1 MVSDPL
7 SLPRPPARPLRVGVL
22 GAARIVRQALIDP
35 LALLPDLRVSRLAA
49 RDLSRARDLA
59 FDVGI
64 PAVSAAYADLV
75 AADDVDIVYN
85 PLPAS
90 HHAQWSIAALRA
102 GKHVLCEKPFAANSA
117 EAAAMVEVA
126 KDQGRCLGEA
136 FHHRYHPLFERVLAV
151 VASGALGPL
160 YRLEGTF
167 TATIGRP
174 DIRWDS
180 ATGGGALMDLGC
192 YVMSWFRH
200 VTSEEPS
207 AVRAEADLDGAD
219 PVVDAAMTAELT
231 FPSGVIALL
240 HTSMRPAGEPER
252 RLRVEGADG
261 WLEVTNPISPQRGNH
276 LVIETAGG
284 RTVGPVDAGNSY
296 VHMWRAFADH
306 VAHGTP
312 FVTSGADSV
321 ANMAAIDAV
330 YRAAGLPPR
339 SGT

>member
-1 MVSDPL
+1 M
-7 SLPRPPARPLRVGVL
+7 SLPRPAAMPLRVGVL

-35 LALLPDLRVSRLAA
+35 LASLPDLRVSRIAA
-49 RDLSRARDLA
+49 RDLSRARTFA

-64 PAVSAAYADLV
+64 PAVSATYADLV

-90 HHAQWSIAALRA
+90 LHAEWSIAALRA
-102 GKHVLCEKPFAANSA
+102 GKHVLCEKPFAANGA
-117 EAAAMVEVA
+117 EAADMVAVA
-126 KDQGRCLGEA
+126 QAEGRCLGEA

-160 YRLEGTF
+160 HRVEGTF
-167 TATIGRP
+167 TTTISRP

-180 ATGGGALMDLGC
+180 TTGGGSLMDLGC
-192 YVMSWFRH
+192 YVVSWFRH
-200 VTSEEPS
+200 VTGEEPM
-207 AVRAEADLDGAD
+207 AVRAEAEPDEAD
-219 PVVDAAMTAELT
+219 PLVDAAITAELT
-231 FPSGVIALL
+231 FPSGVTAHL
-240 HTSMRPAGEPER
+240 HTSMRPEGEPER

-261 WLEVTNPISPQRGNH
+261 WLEVANPISPQRGNH
-276 LVIETAGG
+276 LVIRTAGG

-306 VAHGTP
+306 VAHRTP
-312 FVTSGADSV
+312 FVTSGDDAV
-321 ANMAAIDAV
+321 ANMAAIDAI

-339 SGT
+339 GTPV

>member
-1 MVSDPL
+1 MSNPL
-7 SLPRPPARPLRVGVL
+7 SLPRPAARPLRVGVF

-35 LALLPDLRVSRLAA
+35 LASLPDLRVSRIAA
-49 RDLSRARDLA
+49 RDLSRARDFA

-64 PAVSAAYADLV
+64 PAASASYADLV

-90 HHAQWSIAALRA
+90 LHAQWSIAALRA
-102 GKHVLCEKPFAANSA
+102 GKHVLCEKPFSANA
-117 EAAAMVEVA
+117 VEAAEMVAVA
-126 KDQGRCLGEA
+126 RAEGRCLGDA

-151 VASGALGPL
+151 VASGVLGPL
-160 YRLEGTF
+160 QRVEGTF
-167 TATIGRP
+167 TASIGRP

-180 ATGGGALMDLGC
+180 VTGGGSLMDLGC
-192 YVMSWFRH
+192 YVVSWFRH
-200 VTSEEPS
+200 VTGEEPS
-207 AVRAEADLDGAD
+207 GIGAAEAEPDEVD
-219 PVVDAAMTAELT
+219 PLVDAAMTAELH
-231 FPSGVIALL
+231 FPSGVTAHL
-240 HTSMRPAGEPER
+240 HTSMRPQGEPER

-276 LVIETAGG
+276 LVIETGAG

-312 FVTSGADSV
+312 FVTSGDDAV

-339 SGT
+339 SS

>member
-1 MVSDPL
+1 M
-7 SLPRPPARPLRVGVL
+7 GVL

-35 LALLPDLRVSRLAA
+35 LASLPDLRVSRIAA
-49 RDLSRARDLA
+49 RELSRARTFA

-64 PAVSAAYADLV
+64 PAVSATYVDLV

-90 HHAQWSIAALRA
+90 LHAQWSIAALRA
-102 GKHVLCEKPFAANSA
+102 GKHVLCEKPFAANGA
-117 EAAAMVEVA
+117 EAAEMVAVA
-126 KDQGRCLGEA
+126 QAEGRCLGEA
-136 FHHRYHPLFERVLAV
+136 FHHRYHPLFERVLTV

-160 YRLEGTF
+160 QRLEGTF

-174 DIRWDS
+174 DIRWDNT
-180 ATGGGALMDLGC
+180 TGGGSLMDLGC
-192 YVMSWFRH
+192 YVVSWFRH
-200 VTSEEPS
+200 VTGEEPAS
-207 AVRAEADLDGAD
+207 VRAEAELDAAD
-219 PVVDAAMTAELT
+219 PLVDAAMTAEIT
-231 FPSGVIALL
+231 FPSGVTAHLR
-240 HTSMRPAGEPER
+240 TSMRPEGEPER

-261 WLEVTNPISPQRGNH
+261 WLEVANPISPQRGNH
-276 LVIETAGG
+276 LVIHTGGG

-312 FVTSGADSV
+312 FVTSGRDAE

-339 SGT
+339 SA